1 VEATALLTA
10 NRDIVEALVE
20 ALIGVGTLSGGRVA
34 DVGDRW
40 PPKLWRRWHSDW
52 TRISAIGQAAAAI
65 VGLYF
70 QIRMTR
76 KSTDLQALQYDFVR
90 NADQCQ
96 YVLSRADMGEIA
108 NIVCLSFA

>member
-1 VEATALLTA
+1 MEATALLTES
-10 NRDIVEALVE
+10 REIVEALVE
-20 ALIGVGTLSGGRVA
+20 ALIGAGTLSGERVA

-40 PPKLWRRWHSDW
+40 PPNFGGVGIPTGRVSRL
-52 TRISAIGQAAAAI
+52 SAAAAAAI

-76 KSTDLQALQYDFVR
+76 KSTALQDFVR

-96 YVLSRADMGEIA
+96 YVLPRPDMGEIA

>member
-20 ALIGVGTLSGGRVA
+20 ALIGAGTLSGDRVA

-40 PPKLWRRWHSDW
+40 PPKLWRRHSDW

-76 KSTDLQALQYDFVR
+76 KSTDLQGLQDFVR

-96 YVLSRADMGEIA
+96 YVLSRPDMGEIA